1 MYSVCQLR
9 TVFLRSLLLAMPQL
23 AVAWPDSLNVSWPA
37 PHHSWSAS
45 DSNQGTATGQ
55 PNAFCRGVDIPNG
68 LERVNFPVLG
78 GRLQFVTRGYER
90 LDLHTSN
97 GEWAVQVAFDDIK
110 GPWAANQTFM
120 APAESG
126 WKWNGGKDGRCSSPF
141 RAIDSVIP
149 TGNDPAPTYTIQPDS
164 LDGVSAVLAVQ
175 MTGTHR
181 DSRTGSNA
189 ATIIRQV
196 KNCFRSIRAPPLFLP
211 LPQRYHVANEK
222 GNNKC
227 TFIRFMAP
235 NKIQD
240 VGPCGIQSPDDVS
253 ASTAGE
259 DPFQK
264 PMATTLLTIGLVV
277 GVTLLVVIGVK
288 CWRRWGTAYREGTAP
303 EESTVYDARAAR
315 LSRDANFVPAPDYE
329 TANSQA
335 PLPTYEQ
342 AIKQKH
348 RAYDRPV

>member
-1 MYSVCQLR
+1 
-9 TVFLRSLLLAMPQL
+9 MPQL

-55 PNAFCRGVDIPNG
+55 PNAFCRGVDIPDG

-149 TGNDPAPTYTIQPDS
+149 TGNDPAPTYNIPPDS

-189 ATIIRQV
+189 ATIIRQ
-196 KNCFRSIRAPPLFLP
+196 
-211 LPQRYHVANEK
+211 
-222 GNNKC
+222 C

-253 ASTAGE
+253 ASAAGE

-288 CWRRWGTAYREGTAP
+288 CWRRWGTAYRGGRAP

-348 RAYDRPV
+348 RAAAKRPTVSTK